1 MKELRV
7 AEVSRRTRET
17 EIYARVDLDA
27 TGKAQVKT
35 GFAFVDHMAASLA
48 THSLIDMTVK
58 AEGDLRHHVAEDVA
72 ICLGQ
77 ALRKALGDSTGIHS
91 IRRFG
96 YAAVP
101 MDCSLAFSAVDL
113 SRRPYA
119 RVDLKLEGSSIED
132 TPCEDIYHF
141 LETLASSMQAN
152 IHISVEYGEND
163 HHKVEAA
170 FKALALSLRQ
180 AIAIDPRRTG
190 VPSSKGL
197 I

>member
-7 AEVSRRTRET
+7 AEVSRKTRET
-17 EIYARVDLDA
+17 EISARVDLDA
-27 TGKAQVKT
+27 TGKAEVKT
-35 GFAFVDHMAASLA
+35 GFPFVDHMVASLA

-58 AEGDLRHHVAEDVA
+58 AKGDLRHHVAEDVA

-77 ALRKALGDSTGIHS
+77 ALRKALGDSTGI
-91 IRRFG
+91 RRFG

-113 SRRPYA
+113 SKRPYA
-119 RVDLKLEGSSIED
+119 RVDLKLEGASIED

-152 IHISVEYGEND
+152 IHIWVEYGEND

-180 AIAIDPRRTG
+180 AVAIDPRRTG

>member
-1 MKELRV
+1 VKELRV
-7 AEVSRRTRET
+7 AEVSRETRET
-17 EIYARVDLDA
+17 EISARVDLDA
-27 TGKAQVKT
+27 TGKAEVKT
-35 GFAFVDHMAASLA
+35 GFAFVDHMVASLA
-48 THSLIDMTVK
+48 THSLIDITVK
-58 AEGDLRHHVAEDVA
+58 AKGDLRHHVAEDVA

-77 ALRKALGDSTGIHS
+77 ALRKALGDSTGI
-91 IRRFG
+91 RRFG

-113 SRRPYA
+113 SKRPYA
-119 RVDLKLEGSSIED
+119 RVDLKLEGGSIED
-132 TPCEDIYHF
+132 TPCEDINHF
-141 LETLASSMQAN
+141 LETLASSMEAN

-180 AIAIDPRRTG
+180 AVAIDSRRTG

>member
-7 AEVSRRTRET
+7 AEVSRKTRET
-17 EIYARVDLDA
+17 EIFARVDLDA
-27 TGKAQVKT
+27 TGKAEVKT
-35 GFAFVDHMAASLA
+35 GFAFVDHMVASLA

-58 AEGDLRHHVAEDVA
+58 AKGDLRHHVAEDVA

-77 ALRKALGDSTGIHS
+77 ALRKALGDSTGL
-91 IRRFG
+91 RRFG

-113 SRRPYA
+113 SKRPYA

-141 LETLASSMQAN
+141 LETLASSMEAN
-152 IHISVEYGEND
+152 IHISVVYGEND

-180 AIAIDPRRTG
+180 AVAIDPRRTG

>member
-1 MKELRV
+1 MKGLRV
-7 AEVSRRTRET
+7 GEVSRKTRET
-17 EIYARVDLDA
+17 EVYARVDLDA
-27 TGKAQVKT
+27 TGKAEAST
-35 GFAFVDHMAASLA
+35 GFAFVDHMVASLA
-48 THSLIDMTVK
+48 THSLIDVTVK

-77 ALRKALGDSTGIHS
+77 ALRKALGDSTGIH
-91 IRRFG
+91 RFG

-113 SRRPYA
+113 SKRPYA
-119 RVDLKLEGSSIED
+119 RVDLKVEGSSIED

-152 IHISVEYGEND
+152 IHIWVEYGEND

-170 FKALALSLRQ
+170 FKALALSLRH

>member
-1 MKELRV
+1 VKELRV
-7 AEVSRRTRET
+7 AEVSRKTRET
-17 EIYARVDLDA
+17 EISARVDLDA
-27 TGKAQVKT
+27 TGKAEVKT
-35 GFAFVDHMAASLA
+35 GFPFVDHMVASLA

-58 AEGDLRHHVAEDVA
+58 AKGDLRHHVAEDVA

-77 ALRKALGDSTGIHS
+77 ALRKALGDSTGI
-91 IRRFG
+91 RRFG

-113 SRRPYA
+113 SKRPYA
-119 RVDLKLEGSSIED
+119 RVDLKLEGASIED

-152 IHISVEYGEND
+152 IHIWVEYGEND

-180 AIAIDPRRTG
+180 AVAIDPRRTG

>member
-7 AEVSRRTRET
+7 AEVSRKTRET
-17 EIYARVDLDA
+17 EIFARVDLDA
-27 TGKAQVKT
+27 TGKAEVKT
-35 GFAFVDHMAASLA
+35 GFAFVDHMVASLA

-58 AEGDLRHHVAEDVA
+58 AKGDLRHHVAEDVA

-77 ALRKALGDSTGIHS
+77 ALRKALGDSTGI
-91 IRRFG
+91 RRFG

-113 SRRPYA
+113 SKRPYA
-119 RVDLKLEGSSIED
+119 KVDLKLEGSSIED
-132 TPCEDIYHF
+132 TPCEDVCHF
-141 LETLASSMQAN
+141 LETLASSMEAN
-152 IHISVEYGEND
+152 IHISVVYGEND